1 VKPNHHPRKK
11 IMSDNR
17 EERKERQQEEE
28 KTILNQ
34 STGNNDGSSPAG
46 GQSTPQ
52 GQAEETLEQKLE
64 AKDRR
69 IKELEEQNAA
79 WKDQYLR
86 KAAEFENFRKRMLKE
101 KQEAIQFANRQLLL
115 DLVHILDDFERAI
128 KSAES
133 SKDFDSFHEGILMI
147 EKRLYELLERKWGL
161 KRLESVGQPF
171 DPNKHEAVTSEE
183 RPDHEVPIVLEDYQ
197 KGYSLH
203 DKVIR
208 TAKVKVSMPKAK
220 DTSTINN
227 EQNTMAGT

>member
-1 VKPNHHPRKK
+1 
-11 IMSDNR
+11 MLDNR
-17 EERKERQQEEE
+17 EERKEQQQEEE

-34 STGNNDGSSPAG
+34 SASNNDGSSPAVEE
-46 GQSTPQ
+46 STSQ

-64 AKDRR
+64 AKDTR
-69 IKELEEQNAA
+69 IKELEEENAA
-79 WKDQYLR
+79 VKDQYLR
-86 KAAEFENFRKRMLKE
+86 KAAEFENFRKRMLRE

-128 KSAES
+128 KSAEN
-133 SKDFDSFHEGILMI
+133 SKEFDSFHEGILMI
-147 EKRLYELLERKWGL
+147 EKRLYDLLERKWGL

-171 DPNKHEAVTSEE
+171 DPNKHEAITSEE
-183 RPDHEVPIVLEDYQ
+183 RPDHEVSMVLEDYQ
-197 KGYSLH
+197 KGYILH

-208 TAKVKVSMPKAK
+208 TAKVKVSLPKAK

>member
-1 VKPNHHPRKK
+1 
-11 IMSDNR
+11 MSDNR
-17 EERKERQQEEE
+17 EERKQQQQEEE
-28 KTILNQ
+28 NTILNQ
-34 STGNNDGSSPAG
+34 STTNNDGSSPAG
-46 GQSTPQ
+46 GENIPQ
-52 GQAEETLEQKLE
+52 GQVEETVEQKLE

-69 IKELEEQNAA
+69 IKELEEENAA

-128 KSAES
+128 KSAET
-133 SKDFDSFHEGILMI
+133 SKNFDSFYEGILMI

-171 DPNKHEAVTSEE
+171 DPNKHEAITSEE
-183 RPDHEVPIVLEDYQ
+183 RTDHEVPIVLEDYQ

-208 TAKVKVSMPKAK
+208 TAKVKVSLPKAK

>member
-1 VKPNHHPRKK
+1 
-11 IMSDNR
+11 MSDNR
-17 EERKERQQEEE
+17 EERKEQQQEEE

-34 STGNNDGSSPAG
+34 EERNDNGSSPPVG
-46 GQSTPQ
+46 DTQPQ
-52 GQAEETLEQKLE
+52 VQVEETLEQKLE
-64 AKDRR
+64 AKDKR
-69 IKELEEQNAA
+69 IKELEEENLAL
-79 WKDQYLR
+79 KDQYLR

-128 KSAES
+128 KSAET

-147 EKRLYELLERKWGL
+147 EKRMYELLERKWGL

-171 DPNKHEAVTSEE
+171 DPTKHEAITSEE
-183 RPDHEVPIVLEDYQ
+183 RPDHEVSIVLEDYQ

-203 DKVIR
+203 DKIIR
-208 TAKVKVSMPKAK
+208 TAKVKVSLPKAK
-220 DTSTINN
+220 DTSTVNN